1 MSGKKT
7 NGERHHATLVYP
19 KHRFNPED
27 LLTFIEM
34 HGFTDDWRAL
44 GMDDDD
50 LQALQVVM
58 MATPRQGKVVAGTGG
73 LRKLRFAPEKSN
85 RGKSG
90 GCRVCYVYFEEHHIV
105 LLVVVYSK
113 SEQDDLS
120 PEDKATIKKLI
131 DRQQKALDDG
141 RLS

>member
-1 MSGKKT
+1 MPRKQT

-19 KHRFNPED
+19 KHQCNPED

-34 HGFTDDWRAL
+34 HGFTDDWREL
-44 GMDDDD
+44 GMTDDD
-50 LQALQVVM
+50 LLALQVMM
-58 MATPRQGKVVAGTGG
+58 MATPRQGKVVSGTGG
-73 LRKLRFAPEKSN
+73 LRKLRFAPAKSSH
-85 RGKSG
+85 GKRG
-90 GCRVCYVYFEEHHIV
+90 GCRVCYVYFEEHHTI

-120 PEDKATIKKLI
+120 SEDKGVIKKVI
-131 DRQQKALDDG
+131 ERQQKAFDEG